1 MLESLEM
8 NGFMLVVWIVS
19 IKQCARRNIFL
30 IWLKDGITM
39 LEGVKYRVP
48 MESDEDGTDKR

>member
-8 NGFMLVVWIVS
+8 NGFMLVVWIAL

-39 LEGVKYRVP
+39 LGGVVNERQAMQVVP
-48 MESDEDGTDKR
+48 IP

>member
-19 IKQCARRNIFL
+19 IKQCAQKSTFL
-30 IWLKDGITM
+30 IWWSDLTDTQG
-39 LEGVKYRVP
+39 GVAN
-48 MESDEDGTDKR
+48 ET